1 MPLESERAAVCDD
14 GTGKWEVK
22 IQTESTESC
31 EISNE
36 EGDSCLIYVCPV
48 SFVGNTV
55 PSFITDIR
63 YLHLSEIPHEAPKPA
78 WSRF

>member
-1 MPLESERAAVCDD
+1 M
-14 GTGKWEVK
+14 K

-36 EGDSCLIYVCPV
+36 EGDSCLMYVCPV

-55 PSFITDIR
+55 PSFIMDIKV
-63 YLHLSEIPHEAPKPA
+63 SPSIEIPHEAPQPA